1 MSFLAYLALHRGIDH
16 PREILL
22 ERFWADQ
29 EPARARSSL
38 GSALSRLRKIL
49 QLDGVSCIE
58 VSSRGEP
65 RISPSAPI
73 CFDVDAFEAGI
84 VPTLASQNS
93 PIEPARALGLAA
105 SLGYYRGDLLLGWY
119 DDWVLVERERL
130 RMLCL
135 RGYRRLLEHHA
146 ALGEFEPALTA
157 GRAALAIEP
166 LQETVVQRVIELYG
180 ASGQRIEALRQY
192 QRLAVLLRTDLEVEP
207 AKETRML
214 IQRVLARE

>member
-38 GSALSRLRKIL
+38 GSALCRLKKTL
-49 QLDGVSCIE
+49 QLDGASCVE
-58 VSSRGEP
+58 LSPRGEP

-73 CFDVDAFEAGI
+73 SFDIDAFEAGI
-84 VPTLASQNS
+84 VPTLASPHG
-93 PIEPARALGLAA
+93 PIEPQRALNLAA
-105 SLGYYRGDLLLGWY
+105 SLAYYRGDLLLGWY

-130 RMLCL
+130 RVLCL
-135 RGYRRLLEHHA
+135 RGYRRLMEHHA
-146 ALGEFEPALTA
+146 ALGEFEPALAA

-166 LQETVVQRVIELYG
+166 LQEAVQQRVIELY
-180 ASGQRIEALRQY
+180 AANGQRVEALRQY
-192 QRLAVLLRTDLEVEP
+192 QRLAALLKAELEVEP
-207 AKETRML
+207 AKETRTL
-214 IQRVLARE
+214 INRVLAQG